1 MKKKLW
7 KDEEKRDSVYRD
19 LAPINSIKP
28 EEESIRALR
37 WAIKNPNVHNIALS
51 GPYGSGKS
59 SVIQSYLA
67 YYDISNIYKIFECI
81 IPSKLSGILKIFPK
95 SSKENLRISL
105 ATFDESNENNIEKDE
120 LQRGILKQLF
130 YKVDASRIP
139 LSRYRKLHHIKWYRY
154 VIAVTLIILLIVSG
168 IYLKSPEDTCNFFIH
183 YLEGLSKTEIIMRGG
198 IALFLVGGISYLL
211 WVCTSRFRIKSITVG
226 DVTAEGKGTE
236 EESILDQNIDEIL
249 YFFEKTKYKVVF
261 IEDLDRFN
269 DTEIFVKLRE
279 LNEILNGYEVL
290 NKRGKITFVY
300 AVRDDLF
307 KKEAERTKFFDFII
321 PVIPVINSTNSDE
334 VMKTILKIGEQYVKD
349 NERPDH
355 EISKDFIK
363 LVYPFVGNMR
373 ILISII
379 NEFWIYKRMLKKDST
394 DKLDDEKIMA
404 LMIYKNLYPQ
414 DFSDLEDERG
424 MVKEAFEQKDKLMK
438 MQGEKLN
445 EKKNDILTIIK
456 CAPNSV
462 REIKIL
468 ILAEF
473 RKNIREDAHSFTY
486 VTKSNARYE
495 NGEILK
501 DDFSMDVFRGQEI
514 KVEYLYG
521 PGYTRHSSN
530 TDWFTEHSS
539 SEIEELFERYDKY
552 KKLEMNSIKEAKKGL
567 QETDRKIQELR
578 ANTLQQLLLNKEFEE
593 ELPEEV
599 KNNSLL
605 MVLLRN
611 GYINENYADYIN
623 YFREGAISRSELNF
637 IRTVRNNQGECQFD
651 YVIYHHAN
659 VIEKLF
665 DYEFDQ
671 TELLNYSLMD
681 YMLQNCIESPQMKIL
696 IKQVTNRSRKSREFI
711 NCYLVREQNIPKFV
725 KQITA
730 TSKHIWEDIVED
742 VLLTE
747 DNKTYY
753 LNVILSYAA
762 IECIKENDFVLPDT
776 GEGAIAQYICSKP
789 DIFERL
795 EDVKPDKWVQII
807 ENLGVDFYKVNLQ
820 RTDKKILEVII
831 DNWLYQLNDYMIK
844 EIVQILKPEY
854 LPQLFVKNY
863 FCLRMLQQR
872 QILDYIDEYI
882 NEYVETI
889 IIGEKTNTEECRED
903 VERIIE
909 ALLNKN
915 QDSYSLCEKILK
927 KEHLAHWDT
936 FAEFLPQRK
945 EAKDLWKY
953 LLIYNRITAS
963 WENCIAYYEAFEMI
977 DDILCSYIDN
987 NIEQI
992 CINQECNRDEND
1004 EPFKMSYQFLK
1015 ELLVSHI
1022 GYDTFEKIISKYRIQ
1037 SFDYQ
1042 CNEFEEDR
1050 LYLMVQKKYIPFS
1063 ADILKELKEMSQ
1075 QLWLNYIKNYKE
1087 KFLDDLAVSEIDL
1100 DDVKSLIR
1108 SDIFSG
1114 KEVKNILEEIDVT
1127 KIDVELSKM
1136 LLVFS
1141 EEVIFEKTYV
1151 EAVWEEL
1158 PEENRYRWLYNQM
1171 DAYNLDELAEHFV
1184 QLEAT
1189 YHQFA
1194 QRTQHKYKVH
1204 NNEFNMQLCE
1214 KLKRRGFLTSVNYKG
1229 KWIEGYVKKAV

>member
-424 MVKEAFEQKDKLMK
+424 MVKEAFE
-438 MQGEKLN
+438 
-445 EKKNDILTIIK
+445 
-456 CAPNSV
+456 
-462 REIKIL
+462 
-468 ILAEF
+468 
-473 RKNIREDAHSFTY
+473 
-486 VTKSNARYE
+486 
-495 NGEILK
+495 
-501 DDFSMDVFRGQEI
+501 
-514 KVEYLYG
+514 
-521 PGYTRHSSN
+521 
-530 TDWFTEHSS
+530 
-539 SEIEELFERYDKY
+539 
-552 KKLEMNSIKEAKKGL
+552 
-567 QETDRKIQELR
+567 
-578 ANTLQQLLLNKEFEE
+578 
-593 ELPEEV
+593 
-599 KNNSLL
+599 
-605 MVLLRN
+605 
-611 GYINENYADYIN
+611 
-623 YFREGAISRSELNF
+623 
-637 IRTVRNNQGECQFD
+637 
-651 YVIYHHAN
+651 
-659 VIEKLF
+659 
-665 DYEFDQ
+665 
-671 TELLNYSLMD
+671 
-681 YMLQNCIESPQMKIL
+681 
-696 IKQVTNRSRKSREFI
+696 
-711 NCYLVREQNIPKFV
+711 
-725 KQITA
+725 
-730 TSKHIWEDIVED
+730 
-742 VLLTE
+742 
-747 DNKTYY
+747 
-753 LNVILSYAA
+753 
-762 IECIKENDFVLPDT
+762 
-776 GEGAIAQYICSKP
+776 
-789 DIFERL
+789 
-795 EDVKPDKWVQII
+795 
-807 ENLGVDFYKVNLQ
+807 
-820 RTDKKILEVII
+820 
-831 DNWLYQLNDYMIK
+831 
-844 EIVQILKPEY
+844 
-854 LPQLFVKNY
+854 
-863 FCLRMLQQR
+863 
-872 QILDYIDEYI
+872 
-882 NEYVETI
+882 
-889 IIGEKTNTEECRED
+889 
-903 VERIIE
+903 
-909 ALLNKN
+909 
-915 QDSYSLCEKILK
+915 
-927 KEHLAHWDT
+927 
-936 FAEFLPQRK
+936 
-945 EAKDLWKY
+945 
-953 LLIYNRITAS
+953 
-963 WENCIAYYEAFEMI
+963 
-977 DDILCSYIDN
+977 
-987 NIEQI
+987 
-992 CINQECNRDEND
+992 
-1004 EPFKMSYQFLK
+1004 
-1015 ELLVSHI
+1015 
-1022 GYDTFEKIISKYRIQ
+1022 
-1037 SFDYQ
+1037 
-1042 CNEFEEDR
+1042 
-1050 LYLMVQKKYIPFS
+1050 
-1063 ADILKELKEMSQ
+1063 
-1075 QLWLNYIKNYKE
+1075 
-1087 KFLDDLAVSEIDL
+1087 
-1100 DDVKSLIR
+1100 
-1108 SDIFSG
+1108 
-1114 KEVKNILEEIDVT
+1114 
-1127 KIDVELSKM
+1127 
-1136 LLVFS
+1136 
-1141 EEVIFEKTYV
+1141 
-1151 EAVWEEL
+1151 
-1158 PEENRYRWLYNQM
+1158 
-1171 DAYNLDELAEHFV
+1171 
-1184 QLEAT
+1184 
-1189 YHQFA
+1189 
-1194 QRTQHKYKVH
+1194 
-1204 NNEFNMQLCE
+1204 
-1214 KLKRRGFLTSVNYKG
+1214 
-1229 KWIEGYVKKAV
+1229 